1 LNIIKCRRRKY
12 LKSLKCSPD
21 RLVPFRTLLM
31 NCAYKT
37 YKNIE
42 EILGLRLE
50 KSAAFPEKG
59 F

>member
-1 LNIIKCRRRKY
+1 
-12 LKSLKCSPD
+12 
-21 RLVPFRTLLM
+21 M

>member
-1 LNIIKCRRRKY
+1 
-12 LKSLKCSPD
+12 
-21 RLVPFRTLLM
+21 M

-50 KSAAFPEKG
+50 KSAAFPEKRILAIDYRG
-59 F
+59 FGDSSPVGRQPPNQIKIISNKS